1 MTSRSPG
8 PAKTTSVLTTK
19 PGSRTEWTLTPPTSA
34 PQWVTENTPATGAV
48 LAYCS
53 TGFPAAAGSLS
64 TFTTSTGID
73 PTQAV
78 QKVTGP
84 DGQSYP
90 VFSYIVL
97 LQAGGTGWTGGYV
110 KRVTVEVRN
119 PRLTTQTLARESSLF
134 DPNVA
139 P

>member
-1 MTSRSPG
+1 VS
-8 PAKTTSVLTTK
+8 
-19 PGSRTEWTLTPPTSA
+19 
-34 PQWVTENTPATGAV
+34 
-48 LAYCS
+48 
-53 TGFPAAAGSLS
+53 GFPAAGGTLS
-64 TFTTSTGID
+64 TFVAGTGID

-90 VFSYIVL
+90 VFSYITL

-110 KRVTVEVRN
+110 KRVTVAVRN
-119 PRLTTQTLARESSLF
+119 PRATTQTLARQSSLF
-134 DPNVA
+134 DPNVS